1 MDLQALLPVFCE
13 VQRGSLQMVVKAGL
27 IIYQLVEAVLPEVQL
42 EREWFLQTLAV
53 HKKEMELVRSTGVEV
68 AEAVLV
74 LLVQMLLQLV
84 VSVAMEDQVRLRAHQ
99 LLMGVV
105 VVVEVDPIPIR
116 QLLVVQVVQVGVVPE
131 QHQRN
136 PHVFLKMELMEV
148 RT

>member
-27 IIYQLVEAVLPEVQL
+27 IIYQLVVAVLPEVQL
-42 EREWFLQTLAV
+42 ERERFLQTLAV
-53 HKKEMELVRSTGVEV
+53 HKKEMELARSTGVEV